1 DTVNK
6 DNVKVDG
13 KDGSVSLNDDK
24 VTAVI
29 TIDGVLDNQADYKA
43 VISGVKSAAGVEI
56 EKTEVSFKA
65 FDATLPVAEKI
76 TVTGPRNFT
85 ITFSEP
91 MNSEEPGDIDV
102 KSGTSVIGVNK
113 STLNIDGRS

>member
-1 DTVNK
+1 
-6 DNVKVDG
+6 
-13 KDGSVSLNDDK
+13 
-24 VTAVI
+24 
-29 TIDGVLDNQADYKA
+29 A

-113 STLNIDGRS
+113 STLNIDGRSVDVELYSAFADGKTYDVTV